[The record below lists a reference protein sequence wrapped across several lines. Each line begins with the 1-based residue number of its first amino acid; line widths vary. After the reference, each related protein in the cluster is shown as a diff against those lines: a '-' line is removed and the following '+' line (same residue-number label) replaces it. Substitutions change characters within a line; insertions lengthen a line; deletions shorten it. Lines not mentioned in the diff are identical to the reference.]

1 MGGSMKL
8 KPDSVKYCLMVD
20 RGLYEAIRELA
31 QQKRYPM
38 AAIFRDGASL
48 ILERDKEAA
57 K

>member
-1 MGGSMKL
+1 MKL

-38 AAIFRDGASL
+38 AAIFRDGAAL
-48 ILERDKEAA
+48 ILERGREAT